1 MQVSIVV
8 PAYNEERYIRG
19 CLEAL
24 IDQEHPGFDFEIVV
38 VDGRSTDRTRE
49 IAREYGAR
57 VLVQSR
63 RGIAEARQLGFESAR
78 GAVIASTDA
87 DSIVPRDWLARLVGE
102 LYGDPD
108 TVGVYGP
115 IRLYDGK
122 EYEDLFSYYVAG
134 TYLWLNAAIKKPAF
148 SGQNFAVK
156 REAWKAVGGFDIY
169 WVSAE
174 DLNLSLKL
182 SDVGRVKFCWDIIVY
197 TSARRTRE
205 GYKNVLR
212 HHISNY
218 VRVTWLKRPPL
229 PFKDIR

>member
-1 MQVSIVV
+1 MLVSVVV
-8 PAYNEERYIRG
+8 PAYNEEEYIRS
-19 CLEAL
+19 CLESL
-24 IDQEHPGFDFEIVV
+24 IYQEHSGFDYEIIV
-38 VDGRSTDRTRE
+38 VDGRSADRTRE

-78 GAVIASTDA
+78 GEVIASTDA
-87 DSIVPRDWLARLVGE
+87 DSVVPSDWLARLVSE
-102 LYGDPD
+102 LNNEPD
-108 TVGVYGP
+108 AVGVYGP

-122 EYEDLFSYYVAG
+122 DYEDLFSYYVAG

-148 SGQNFAVK
+148 SGQNFAV
-156 REAWKAVGGFDIY
+156 RRAAWKAVGGFDTY
-169 WVSAE
+169 WLSAE

-205 GYKNVLR
+205 GYKNVFR

-218 VRVTWLKRPPL
+218 MRVTWLKRPPL